1 LQQSLPAPMSHTN
14 SNRHILVTG
23 YYYKQN
29 TGDELLLRYA
39 QSIFQ
44 TKPILLN
51 KDSREIS
58 VVSTKYIST
67 DCIPFDKP
75 EVIADIIKWT
85 DCVVLFGGEVL
96 NTYFL
101 NRLIRLKQTALND
114 YRKHITFYAFGV
126 SCNSDYTEI
135 TSQMDLFEYVIFRNR
150 KDYQY
155 FLPRFTS
162 ERSCVLPDPVF
173 AFSRESL
180 LESSRLKRKLNKV
193 STYIKTKVPC
203 IASRPA
209 FHVAFFLSQTS
220 RQQDFDNAIV
230 KLIRKCV
237 RYHGRVSLFTMCNGK
252 SDTENDMVMNSR
264 IYSQLSDAD
273 KSVVIV
279 YDKPSDIFRHIESI
293 DAAVCWRF
301 HAHVFCIQY
310 AIPFI
315 SLSVT
320 PKVSTLLSDNHLTH
334 LSYADKLIDL
344 EDGLDYLLRDSNII
358 HTQLRSVWKQL
369 HPLAKSYSERW
380 GEIISTQRHL
390 PRVPINDTVKTTLI
404 TNISELYTMYSRKD
418 DNAFNATLLLYLI
431 TGKMKTQYHWGL
443 CEKIASGATIQ
454 TLAGDIDWLIQEQIK
469 IGNYAFYWKVISYLG
484 MDYELSTP
492 MTRSRCIHIHY
503 MDQNDMKGVHRAGW
517 EYVIDHIE
525 KEMATFHPLAMR
537 CDLYLDRTFHWN
549 YDVNRAIGV
558 IPYRRP
564 WIGFIHHTSNTEYTQ
579 FNVVELFKKEA
590 FIESLHQCKGL
601 IVLTNY
607 LKKQVKQQLIQAN
620 SASIPVFVLFHPT
633 EFIEDDRCFDM
644 VAFEKQETR
653 RIVQVGAWY
662 RDIGAI
668 FQLKLG
674 DNPLKYDRCALK
686 GPQMD
691 GYYKFLEG
699 SSASASADSNGNMQ
713 ISRDNSSPSQP
724 NIIIDNTQKPVV
736 LLSELSP
743 ADYDN
748 MFRLCIIF
756 IRLIDGSA
764 ANTIIESIVRN
775 TPILINRI
783 EPVVEYLGEDY
794 PFYYTTLEEATQKAN
809 NIATIRK
816 TYEYLRNKDKSFL
829 RVEQFIRSFQSLPIF
844 S

>member
-1 LQQSLPAPMSHTN
+1 MSCPNT
-14 SNRHILVTG
+14 NRHILVTG

-29 TGDELLLRYA
+29 TGDELLLRHA
-39 QSIFQ
+39 QDIFQ
-44 TKPILLN
+44 TKPFLID
-51 KDSREIS
+51 KDRYEIS

-67 DCIPFDKP
+67 DSIPFDKP
-75 EVIADIIKWT
+75 DALADLIKWT

-101 NRLIRLKQTALND
+101 NRLILLKQKALND

-126 SCNSDYTEI
+126 SCNADYAEI

-150 KDYQY
+150 KDYY
-155 FLPRFTS
+155 HFLPRLTS

-173 AFSRESL
+173 AFSKKSL
-180 LESSRLKRKLNKV
+180 SETSRLQRKLNQI
-193 STYIKTKVPC
+193 SSYIKTRIPC
-203 IASRPA
+203 ISPRPA
-209 FHVAFFLSQTS
+209 FHIAFFLSQTS

-237 RYHGRVSLFTMCNGK
+237 RHHARVSLFTMCNGE
-252 SDTENDMVMNSR
+252 SETENDMVMNTR

-273 KSVVIV
+273 KSAVTI
-279 YDKPSDIFRHIESI
+279 YNNPSDIFRNIESVDI
-293 DAAVCWRF
+293 AVCWRF

-344 EDGLDYLLRDSNII
+344 DEGLDYLLHESTTIY
-358 HTQLRSVWKQL
+358 TQLRSVWKQL
-369 HPLAKSYSERW
+369 HPLAKSYREKW
-380 GEIISTQRHL
+380 PEIISSQRHL
-390 PRVPINDTVKTTLI
+390 PRVPINDSVKTTLI
-404 TNISELYTMYSRKD
+404 SNICELYTMYARTGD
-418 DNAFNATLLLYLI
+418 HEFNATLLLYLI

-443 CEKIASGATIQ
+443 SEKIASGATIQ
-454 TLAGDIDWLIQEQIK
+454 GLSGDIDWLIQEQIK
-469 IGNYAFYWKVISYLG
+469 IGSYAFYWKVISYIG
-484 MDYELSTP
+484 MEYELATP
-492 MTRSRCIHIHY
+492 MTRDRCIHIHY

-537 CDLYLDRTFHWN
+537 CDLYIDRTFHWN
-549 YDVNRAIGV
+549 YDVNRASGV

-601 IVLTNY
+601 IVLSNY
-607 LKKQVKQQLIQAN
+607 LKKQIKQELIRAN
-620 SASIPVFVLFHPT
+620 YASIPVFVLFHPT
-633 EFIEDDRCFDM
+633 EFIEDDRCFELN
-644 VAFEKQETR
+644 AFEKQETR

-668 FQLKLG
+668 FQLNLG
-674 DNPLKYDRCALK
+674 ANPLKYDRCALK

-691 GYYKFLEG
+691 GYYKFLNE
-699 SSASASADSNGNMQ
+699 SSSNTSGEIMQ
-713 ISRDNSSPSQP
+713 ISRDNSPPIQP
-724 NIIIDNTQKPVV
+724 NVIIEDTQKPVT
-736 LLSELSP
+736 LLSELSTKE
-743 ADYDN
+743 YDEL
-748 MFRLCIIF
+748 FRLCIIF

-783 EPVVEYLGEDY
+783 EPVVEYLGPDY

-809 NIATIRK
+809 DITIIRN
-816 TYEYLRNKDKSFL
+816 THQYLRNMDKSFL